1 MDGHDDSRD
10 AELERLRRHNRL
22 LQDQLRHLEREVAA
36 MRPVVTEV
44 RRLRIW
50 DFTPYEVTPDG
61 SWLAL
66 DRGSATT
73 LMQALAGNDHWRPW
87 ESRIEPRPQP

>member
-1 MDGHDDSRD
+1 MTDLSSK
-10 AELERLRRHNRL
+10 LESLREQNEF
-22 LQDQLRHLEREVAA
+22 LQRQVINLEREVAA
-36 MRPVVTEV
+36 MRPVLAEV

-50 DFTPYEVTPDG
+50 DFAPYEVSPDE

-66 DRGSATT
+66 DRHSATT

-87 ESRIEPRPQP
+87 ESSLDPRPQP